1 MTRKICL
8 AFLMVVAMVFGAKA
22 INIKDVVTG
31 AYQAQGMAQVTPLAD
46 GETWAQI
53 SDDGQRIESYS
64 FRTGKKVATIFDA
77 ATVRGPKVRR
87 VDG

>member
-64 FRTGKKVATIFDA
+64 FRTVLNIIIISKKFFSSSNRIF
-77 ATVRGPKVRR
+77 
-87 VDG
+87 